1 MNRNFIYSL
10 SCLAFAIVI
19 GGAVYEHLTVV
30 PAWTAAPPKSLSMF
44 QGEYGLKPEP
54 FWKMIHPVNLI
65 LFALS
70 LVLHW
75 RSARKKTILVVFSS
89 YFSILVI
96 TAIYF
101 VPELIAITST
111 PFSATVDADLVQRAK
126 MWETLSLVRLSVLVI
141 LSLFLFNGLTK
152 ASITARKTGMMSQA
166 AAA

>member
-1 MNRNFIYSL
+1 MYKNLVYSL
-10 SCLAFAIVI
+10 SCLAFAVVI
-19 GGAVYEHLTVV
+19 GGAIYEHMTVV

-54 FWKMIHPVNLI
+54 FWKIIHPINLI
-65 LFALS
+65 LFTIS

-75 RSARKKTILVVFSS
+75 RSARKKNILIVFSS
-89 YFSILVI
+89 YFAILVI

-101 VPELIAITST
+101 VPELLAITGT
-111 PFSATVDADLVQRAK
+111 PFSVTVDAGLAQRAK
-126 MWETLSLVRLSVLVI
+126 TWETLSLIRLGGLIV

-152 ASITARKTGMMSQA
+152 ASISARGRGIISQA